1 MKSILNTLWHY
12 RYFIGASIRAEF
24 YRRFAR
30 SRLGALWSILN
41 PLAQA
46 AIFAIVLSEVLAAKL
61 PGVDLKA
68 GYAIYLM
75 AGTAAW
81 SLFSEITSRCM
92 TIFVEYG
99 SALKKISFPRLCLP
113 IIIGGSALI
122 NHLLLVTATL
132 LVFLFFGH
140 FPGSAWIILPFGIF
154 LIAVFAFGVGVLL
167 GVFNV
172 FVRDVGQVFMVVIQ
186 LWFWLTPIIYTP
198 NTLPLNIRW
207 LAEVNPMA
215 PIVRI
220 YQDAMLYNCF
230 PDWPTLAVPS
240 LIAVGLFGL
249 SFIVFKRASS
259 DLVDAL

>member
-1 MKSILNTLWHY
+1 M
-12 RYFIGASIRAEF
+12 
-24 YRRFAR
+24 
-30 SRLGALWSILN
+30 WSILN

-46 AIFAIVLSEVLAAKL
+46 AIFAIALSEVLGAKL
-61 PGVDLKA
+61 PGVDIKA

-92 TIFVEYG
+92 TVFVEY
-99 SALKKISFPRLCLP
+99 SSVLKKISFPRLCLP

-122 NHLLLVTATL
+122 NHLLLLMATL
-132 LVFLFFGH
+132 FVFLFFGY
-140 FPGSAWIILPFGIF
+140 FPSYAWIMLPFGMFIIAIF
-154 LIAVFAFGVGVLL
+154 SFGIGVLL

-172 FVRDVGQVFMVVIQ
+172 FARDVGQVFAVVIQ

-198 NTLPLNIRW
+198 DTLPKNVRW
-207 LAEVNPMA
+207 LVDINPMA

-220 YQDAMLYNCF
+220 YQDAMLYNRF
-230 PDWPTLAVPS
+230 PEWKTLALP
-240 LIAVGLFGL
+240 ILFSIVVFVF
-249 SFIVFKRASS
+249 SFFVFKRASS